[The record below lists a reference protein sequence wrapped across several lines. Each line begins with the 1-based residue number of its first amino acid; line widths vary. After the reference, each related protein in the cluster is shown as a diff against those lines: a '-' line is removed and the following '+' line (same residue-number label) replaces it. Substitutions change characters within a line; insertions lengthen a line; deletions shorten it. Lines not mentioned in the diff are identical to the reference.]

1 MNAVTVVPKDTE
13 EINVDK
19 VEAEHLVNALT

>member
-19 VEAEHLVNALT
+19 VEAEHVVNAVT

>member
-13 EINVDK
+13 EINVGK
-19 VEAEHLVNALT
+19 VEAEHVVNALT

>member
-1 MNAVTVVPKDTE
+1 MNTVTVVPKDTE

-19 VEAEHLVNALT
+19 VEAEHVVNAVT

>member
-19 VEAEHLVNALT
+19 LEAEHVVNALT

>member
-13 EINVDK
+13 EINIDK
-19 VEAEHLVNALT
+19 VEAEHVVNALT